1 MLSSCLTLILK
12 IKTIMEKATL
22 LPAVYGDYELM
33 VLEPKNAQKNYVACN
48 TTSNAKLAHIK
59 ETVLWKL

>member
-1 MLSSCLTLILK
+1 
-12 IKTIMEKATL
+12 MEKATL
-22 LPAVYGDYELM
+22 LQVVYDGCELM
-33 VLEPKNAQKNYVACN
+33 ALEPKNVQKNYVACN

>member
-1 MLSSCLTLILK
+1 
-12 IKTIMEKATL
+12 MEKATL
-22 LPAVYGDYELM
+22 LQAVYGGYELM
-33 VLEPKNAQKNYVACN
+33 ALEPKNVQKNYVACN